1 MNRGMFVGGT
11 PTSASDLAPLGERLA
26 ALFVTRVVVTT
37 VIAMMLITRSDLIG
51 SQATALIPAT
61 IAFFIASC
69 VTEGVRRVLR
79 GRGLVVVGG
88 MLLMDGIFLSW
99 VMFVSGGPQSPLRF
113 LIYLHLIAVTLLA
126 SYRTGLKVALWHS
139 LLFFVTFYAQ
149 LSGWIDPFTSIEGSA
164 AQARTE
170 FNRLSV
176 LNVVAFWLVALGTA
190 AYSAMNERELR
201 RNRDDLRYLTEM
213 AAQLEEVTHPKQVA
227 EILLSRLKKAFG
239 YSRGAVIALQGND
252 LELLGFTPGVEAD
265 KFETADDPLL
275 QRAWLTHSVEVSGRL
290 SSTGMLSTLFPDARN
305 IVVVPMYAGR
315 ESVGALIVEY
325 PPSLVGIER
334 RILSMYGQFAS
345 HAALALRNVWLMQH
359 VTKMARTDPLT
370 GLDNRAAFHD
380 SLEQE
385 LARAGRGAEE
395 VTLMM
400 IDIDHFK
407 QINDVHGHQIGDEAL
422 RHFAAAVSEGIRSF
436 DRLARYGGEEFALIA
451 PTCNADQAVVAA
463 ERLRA
468 IIEESS
474 GPVPM
479 TASIGVAT
487 YPTHGQ
493 DPDKLIKAADQAL
506 YAAKEAGRN
515 IVSRFQAPALVE
527 TFDEAEDAFD
537 DPDDVFDD
545 EETLDGPEDPSFAT
559 LVELE

>member
-1 MNRGMFVGGT
+1 MKRGMYVSGT

-26 ALFVTRVVVTT
+26 ALFVTRVVVTA
-37 VIAMMLITRSDLIG
+37 VIAIMLITRSDLIG

-69 VTEGVRRVLR
+69 VTEGVRRVLK

-88 MLLMDGIFLSW
+88 MLLMDGLFLSW
-99 VMFVSGGPQSPLRF
+99 VMFVSGGPLSPLRF

-126 SYRTGLKVALWHS
+126 SFRTGLKVALWHS

-149 LSGWIDPFTSIEGSA
+149 LSGWIDPFVTIAGSTT
-164 AQARTE
+164 QATAE

-190 AYSAMNERELR
+190 SYSAMNERELR

-227 EILLSRLKKAFG
+227 EILLSRLKKAFDYG
-239 YSRGAVIALQGND
+239 RGAVIAVQGND
-252 LELLGFTPGVEAD
+252 LELLAHTPDVAADMFTPG
-265 KFETADDPLL
+265 DDPLL
-275 QRAWLTHSVEVSGRL
+275 SKAWLSHSIEVAGRL
-290 SSTGMLSTLFPDARN
+290 SKTGMLGTLFPEGRN

-315 ESVGALIVEY
+315 DSVGALIVEY
-325 PPSLVGIER
+325 PPTLVGIER
-334 RILSMYGQFAS
+334 RILSMYAQFAS
-345 HAALALRNVWLMQH
+345 HAALALRNVRLMQS

-370 GLDNRAAFHD
+370 GLDNRGAFHEVF
-380 SLEQE
+380 EQE
-385 LARAGRGAEE
+385 LARASRSGEE

-422 RHFAAAVSEGIRSF
+422 RHFAEIVGEGVRSF
-436 DRLARYGGEEFALIA
+436 DKLARYGGEEFALIA
-451 PTCNADQAVVAA
+451 PTCNAEQALVAA

-468 IIEESS
+468 IIEESA

-487 YPTHGQ
+487 YPVHGRE
-493 DPDKLIKAADQAL
+493 PDELIRVADEAL

-515 IVSRFQAPALVE
+515 TVSRVDVVPPAQ
-527 TFDEAEDAFD
+527 TFDE
-537 DPDDVFDD
+537 
-545 EETLDGPEDPSFAT
+545 PEDPSFPT